1 MSVQD
6 WTWTEKYPDWQEL
19 RSYFAYVE
27 EKLQIKKDTAFDSRV
42 VGAQFNLK
50 THKWDI
56 KTQDGRTAHAKYLIN
71 AIGFAAKRHFPDW
84 QGLDSFKGEMYHSSF
99 WPEGGVSTKGK
110 KVAVIG
116 TGSTGIQIA
125 QESAKDA
132 ASVTVFQR
140 TPNLCLPM
148 RQRKLTK
155 EEQDADKDTRAELY
169 RYRMTTFAG
178 FGYDFAEKNT
188 FDDTEDEREAFFEEL
203 WQEVSCVGRPCPE
216 RMH

>member
-1 MSVQD
+1 METQ
-6 WTWTEKYPDWQEL
+6 
-19 RSYFAYVE
+19 
-27 EKLQIKKDTAFDSRV
+27 
-42 VGAQFNLK
+42 
-50 THKWDI
+50 KWDV

-84 QGLDSFKGEMYHSSF
+84 EGLDTFKGEMYHSSF
-99 WPEGGVSTKGK
+99 WPESGVSTKGK

-132 ASVTVFQR
+132 ESVTVFQR

-155 EEQDADKDTRAELY
+155 EEQDRDKANYRELY
-169 RYRMTTFAG
+169 KYRMTTFAG
-178 FGYDFAEKNT
+178 FGYDFADRNT
-188 FDDTEDEREAFFEEL
+188 FDDSPEEREAFFESL
-203 WQEVSCVGRPCPE
+203 WEEVSLSGPCSN
-216 RMH
+216 MACDHY

>member
-1 MSVQD
+1 M
-6 WTWTEKYPDWQEL
+6 
-19 RSYFAYVE
+19 
-27 EKLQIKKDTAFDSRV
+27 
-42 VGAQFNLK
+42 K
-50 THKWDI
+50 THKWDV

-155 EEQDADKDTRAELY
+155 EEQDKDKETRAELY

-188 FDDTEDEREAFFEEL
+188 FDDTPEEREAFFEEL
-203 WQEVSCVGRPCPE
+203 WQEVSVAEKMKVWRQHADFCFVGWLQILARNIQGQPFRREGQQRGIPVLGEEDKSKDHRPTQA
-216 RMH
+216 

>member
-1 MSVQD
+1 M
-6 WTWTEKYPDWQEL
+6 
-19 RSYFAYVE
+19 
-27 EKLQIKKDTAFDSRV
+27 
-42 VGAQFNLK
+42 K
-50 THKWDI
+50 THKWDV

-71 AIGFAAKRHFPDW
+71 AIGFAAKRYFPDW

-132 ASVTVFQR
+132 ESVTVFQR

-155 EEQDADKDTRAELY
+155 EEQDEDKATRAELY

-188 FDDTEDEREAFFEEL
+188 FDDTEEEREAFFEEL
-203 WQEVSCVGRPCPE
+203 WQEVSNPGRLSAQREQLNTNVIGWLQILACHIQGQSLRPKGQRRGIQVLGDKDQRENYRPTQA
-216 RMH
+216 

>member
-1 MSVQD
+1 
-6 WTWTEKYPDWQEL
+6 
-19 RSYFAYVE
+19 
-27 EKLQIKKDTAFDSRV
+27 
-42 VGAQFNLK
+42 
-50 THKWDI
+50 
-56 KTQDGRTAHAKYLIN
+56 
-71 AIGFAAKRHFPDW
+71 
-84 QGLDSFKGEMYHSSF
+84 MYHSSF

-155 EEQDADKDTRAELY
+155 EEQDEDKATRAELY

-188 FDDTEDEREAFFEEL
+188 FDDTEEEREACFEEL
-203 WQEVSCVGRPCPE
+203 WQEVSNPGRLSAQREQLNTNVIGWLQILACHIQGQSLRPKGQRRGIQVLGEKDQRENYRPTQA
-216 RMH
+216 

>member
-1 MSVQD
+1 M
-6 WTWTEKYPDWQEL
+6 
-19 RSYFAYVE
+19 
-27 EKLQIKKDTAFDSRV
+27 
-42 VGAQFNLK
+42 K
-50 THKWDI
+50 THKWDV

-71 AIGFAAKRHFPDW
+71 AIGFAAKRYFPDW

-132 ASVTVFQR
+132 ESVTVFQR

-155 EEQDADKDTRAELY
+155 EEQDEDKATRAELY

-188 FDDTEDEREAFFEEL
+188 FDDTEEEREAFFEEL
-203 WQEVSCVGRPCPE
+203 WQEVSNPGRLSAQREQLNTNVIGWLQILACHIQGQSLRPKGQRRGIQVLGEKDQRENYRPTQA
-216 RMH
+216 

>member
-1 MSVQD
+1 M
-6 WTWTEKYPDWQEL
+6 
-19 RSYFAYVE
+19 
-27 EKLQIKKDTAFDSRV
+27 
-42 VGAQFNLK
+42 
-50 THKWDI
+50 
-56 KTQDGRTAHAKYLIN
+56 
-71 AIGFAAKRHFPDW
+71 
-84 QGLDSFKGEMYHSSF
+84 DSFKGEIYHSSF

-110 KVAVIG
+110 RVAVIG

-132 ASVTVFQR
+132 ASVTVLQR

-155 EEQDADKDTRAELY
+155 EEQDQDKETRAELY

-188 FDDTEDEREAFFEEL
+188 FDDTEEEREAFFEEL
-203 WQEVSCVGRPCPE
+203 WQEVSYIAIYCPE
-216 RMH
+216 RVH